1 MYNERRESDAAASI
15 VRDGQASWSPM
26 AIVEKYEQFIAY
38 FYPVLQ
44 NVPRKHGVARDM
56 ALTAMF
62 QQVEMF
68 ATAGKAK
75 QISRLYIADANL
87 SALRFWLR
95 FMADPGR
102 RLITPQQHKVAL
114 AKLAEVGKML
124 GTWIKSMKSGG

>member
-1 MYNERRESDAAASI
+1 MSERRESDASSI
-15 VRDGQASWSPM
+15 VRDGQTSWSPL
-26 AIVEKYEQFIAY
+26 AIVEKYEQFIDY

-62 QQVEMF
+62 QQVEMI
-68 ATAGKAK
+68 TQAGKAR
-75 QISRLYIADANL
+75 QVSRLYIADANL

-95 FMADPGR
+95 FMAHPAR
-102 RLITPQQHKVAL
+102 KLITPQQHKVAL

-124 GTWIKSMKSGG
+124 GAWIKTMKSGG